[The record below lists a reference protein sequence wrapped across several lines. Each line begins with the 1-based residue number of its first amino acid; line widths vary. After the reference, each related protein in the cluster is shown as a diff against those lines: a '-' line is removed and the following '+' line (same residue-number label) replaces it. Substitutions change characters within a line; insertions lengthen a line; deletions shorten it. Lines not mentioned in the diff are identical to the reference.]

1 MGILS
6 CYSRPMPCS
15 RLHLR
20 RETEFGRYV
29 AANLLSAQ
37 WASRM
42 LNQKSDSLSETYNL
56 IREMYIMHNPYTA

>member
-1 MGILS
+1 MAILS
-6 CYSRPMPCS
+6 VYSRPYPCD

-20 RETEFGRYV
+20 RETEFGRYT

-42 LNQKSDSLSETYNL
+42 LQSHRQELLPTYNL
-56 IREMYIMHNPYTA
+56 IKEMYLLYDIYS